1 MTISELRREY
11 HRHIC
16 EEIIRV
22 NRQRGYLNFADS
34 SSEASIRIASEI
46 AKRMG
51 YAVNTEVLA
60 GQTIGERFERIT
72 QDFLEAAFHLL
83 QHLRPGNWLY
93 STQSPISDFDQYE
106 HLAALKRIIQGN
118 NELESALGRDYIIT
132 PDIVVGRRPVTDL
145 EINAHGTIVDLSE
158 PVANLTSFREANF
171 ADSRML
177 LHASISCKWTIRS
190 DRSQNARTEALNL
203 IRNRKGHVPHIVSVI
218 AEPLPTRLAS
228 LALGTG
234 DLDCVYHF
242 ALHELQATI
251 AELNYDAHSDMLRIL
266 VEGRRLR
273 DISDLP
279 FDLAI

>member
-11 HRHIC
+11 HRRVC
-16 EEIIRV
+16 AEIIRV
-22 NRQRGYLNFADS
+22 HTSRGHLNFADS
-34 SSEASIRIASEI
+34 GNEASKRITWGI
-46 AKRMG
+46 ANRIG
-51 YAVNTEVLA
+51 YTANTETLS

-72 QDFLEAAFHLL
+72 KDFLEAAFQLL

-93 STQSPISDFDQYE
+93 STQRPISDFDQYE

-118 NELESALGRDYIIT
+118 NELESALGRDYIII

-145 EINAHGTIVDLSE
+145 EINANGTIVDLSE
-158 PVANLTSFREANF
+158 PVANLTPFREGNF

-177 LHASISCKWTIRS
+177 LHASISCKWIIRS
-190 DRSQNARTEALNL
+190 DRSQNARTESLNL
-203 IRNRKGHVPHIVSVI
+203 VRNRKGHVPHIAVVT

-251 AELNYDAHSDMLRIL
+251 TDLDYDAHSDMLRIL